1 VGGKTGTRRE
11 NMTWNG
17 RDMRFRGSLGSSS
30 PLAQLSTFRPRNLQI
45 YKLLTSTLV
54 SKLYA
59 GDCVDVGTA
68 VPEFSD
74 QWQVTPGF
82 TALQTSS
89 LMVLKAKKIPTST
102 KERASGI
109 RKDGARSSLDGTI
122 TLAPTARSFRRA

>member
-1 VGGKTGTRRE
+1 VGPEGKLYRVVVATHPAGKKK
-11 NMTWNG
+11 
-17 RDMRFRGSLGSSS
+17 S
-30 PLAQLSTFRPRNLQI
+30 PMGVNLQI

-54 SKLYA
+54 FKLYA